1 MYFKYLV
8 KVPDSDAAVTRKRIN
23 GITYVYYAYG
33 RTYDPVKKYSV
44 PKNTTI
50 GKCLALDPSMMYP
63 NANYLRFFPNEDPS
77 GEDSEK
83 IRSAC
88 LKIGPYVV
96 IKKIVDE
103 YKLRELLCSS
113 LEGDPGLFLD
123 LAAYTIITENNA
135 GQYYP
140 CYAYDHPLFT
150 EGMKIMSDSTVS
162 RYLSGLTR
170 AESSG
175 FQSHWTKAHKTED
188 MVYVSY
194 DSTNKDCQ
202 AGDIH
207 LAEFGHPKD
216 GSGLPVVNFAVTYD
230 TDNSVPLFYED
241 YPGSIVDISEL
252 KYMVEKAKAYGY
264 EKLCFIL
271 DRGYFSEPNLHA
283 MEKAG
288 YSFIIMMKGMKE
300 LVRETVLSVKG
311 TFEEDYA
318 CNIREYKLSGITVK
332 KKLFDTDTKER
343 YVHIYYSDQRKSLDR
358 EKLEKRLDEY
368 DALLEKHEGKEYPF
382 PKSLLRYY
390 SPSYSPKNKA
400 VFLCATKKT
409 DAINEMIRTCGYF
422 CLITSDSMTAAE
434 AIRKYKG
441 RDVSEKLFRGDKSY
455 LGDQCYRIQS
465 EESLH
470 AKVFVE
476 FVALIIRNR
485 IYTCLHEQARQS
497 LKKQNYMNVV
507 AAVKELEKIEMIR
520 KPDGSY
526 MLDHAVSAT
535 QKEILKAFGMT
546 ADDVKSEASKISE
559 VLEPNKEEA

>member
-33 RTYDPVKKYSV
+33 RTYDPAKKYSV

-77 GEDSEK
+77 GEDSKK

-162 RYLSGLTR
+162 RYLSGLSR

-288 YSFIIMMKGMKE
+288 YSFIIMMKGMYD
-300 LVRETVLSVKG
+300 LVSGVVRSVRG
-311 TFEEDYA
+311 TFERSRP
-318 CNIREYKLSGITVK
+318 NSIREFKVYGTTVRR
-332 KKLFDTDTKER
+332 KLFETDPAER
-343 YVHIYYSDQRKSLDR
+343 FFHIYYSDAKGSMEREALEARIEKLSKYLKRKEFQKTGDFDEVFSRYFNLYFDDDGTFLGAR
-358 EKLEKRLDEY
+358 EK
-368 DALLEKHEGKEYPF
+368 
-382 PKSLLRYY
+382 
-390 SPSYSPKNKA
+390 
-400 VFLCATKKT
+400 T
-409 DAINEMIRTCGYF
+409 DVIEEELNMCGYF
-422 CLITSDSMTAAE
+422 VIVSSQ
-434 AIRKYKG
+434 AINAKNALMLYKS
-441 RDVSEKLFRGDKSY
+441 RDASEKLFRGDKSY
-455 LGDQCYRIQS
+455 LGNNSIRVYSDS
-465 EESLH
+465 SVS
-470 AKVFVE
+470 AKIFLE
-476 FVALIIRNR
+476 FLALIVRSK
-485 IYTCLHEQARQS
+485 IYTCLKDEMVRLDS
-497 LKKQNYMNVV
+497 KPNYMTVP
-507 AAVKELEKIEMIR
+507 AALKELEKIELVR
-520 KPDGSY
+520 SVDGSY
-526 MLDHAVSAT
+526 RMDHAVTAT
-535 QKEILKAFGMT
+535 QRIILKAFGIDDAFIKRKALSICEQLT
-546 ADDVKSEASKISE
+546 ALQSK
-559 VLEPNKEEA
+559 